1 MVPASSVL
9 GESTHDRISP
19 EGLMLRKPE
28 LEQRESREYRKFRR
42 PFRIS
47 YEFKEKS
54 ERTSTS
60 WSLCS
65 WQSTDPI
72 GREGRGREAV
82 STCSC
87 WRTVKSCC

>member
-19 EGLMLRKPE
+19 DGLMLIKPE

-47 YEFKEKS
+47 CEFKEQS
-54 ERTSTS
+54 ERT
-60 WSLCS
+60 
-65 WQSTDPI
+65 
-72 GREGRGREAV
+72 
-82 STCSC
+82 
-87 WRTVKSCC
+87 